1 MSQKGIRVNVKTGEA
16 AETEYEMT
24 QEEQALAEEQN
35 EKEELWQKFREEK
48 ADKESQKE
56 QAEFEQWKK
65 ENNY

>member
-1 MSQKGIRVNVKTGEA
+1 MSKKGIKVNVKTGEA
-16 AETEYEMT
+16 AETEYEMA
-24 QEEQALAEEQN
+24 QEEQALTKEQN
-35 EKEELWQKFREEK
+35 EKEQLWQKFCEEK